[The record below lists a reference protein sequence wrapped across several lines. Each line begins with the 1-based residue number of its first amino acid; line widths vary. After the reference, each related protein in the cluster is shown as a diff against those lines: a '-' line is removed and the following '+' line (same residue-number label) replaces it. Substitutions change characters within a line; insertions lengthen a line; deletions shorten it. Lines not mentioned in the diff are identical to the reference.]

1 MSSETDITTSIMYFI
16 NQKIDYANKQFD
28 QVNKIFN
35 NYVNNISSTSVALNN
50 HITNQNTLIDKQTT
64 YNKSIVNES
73 SKVKWL
79 YQQPVV
85 RSLGSQNIMLYLI
98 FYGLL
103 MLLGTLMYYYST
115 LNMGVQ
121 IVIFHLLLIY
131 PLLIYYFELM
141 LYIVYVYLYSYFYG
155 VPYEKVYIGDS

>member
-1 MSSETDITTSIMYFI
+1 MSSATDITISIMDFI

-28 QVNKIFN
+28 QVNQIFN
-35 NYVNNISSTSVALNN
+35 NYIKNISSTSTALKN
-50 HITNQNTLIDKQTT
+50 HITNQNNLIDKQTT
-64 YNKSIVNES
+64 YNKSVVNES

-79 YQQPVV
+79 YQQPDIRVL
-85 RSLGSQNIMLYLI
+85 SSQNTMLYLI

-115 LNMGVQ
+115 LNMGAQ
-121 IVIFHLLLIY
+121 IVIFHVLLIY
-131 PLLIYYFELM
+131 PLLVYYFELM
-141 LYIVYVYLYSYFYG
+141 FYIIYVYLYSYLYG